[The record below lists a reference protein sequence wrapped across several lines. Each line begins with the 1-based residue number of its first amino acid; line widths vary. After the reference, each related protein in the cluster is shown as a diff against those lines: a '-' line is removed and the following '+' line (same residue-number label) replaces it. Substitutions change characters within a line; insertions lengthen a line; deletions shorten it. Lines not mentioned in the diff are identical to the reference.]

1 MINPI
6 LQEALNRQINMELG
20 AAYVYLGMSTYLEKE
35 NLSGFGN
42 WCMLQYQ
49 EEQQHAMRLLNYLQ
63 DRDGTVDLAAIQA
76 PKADYAS
83 PLEVFQT
90 ALVQEQD
97 NTRSIN
103 ELYEQASS
111 LNDHATISHLQ
122 WFLDEQVEEEKM
134 VSEIVSL
141 VERATN
147 DVSALLYLNDKL
159 GSRSAGSTATE

>member
-1 MINPI
+1 MINPT
-6 LQEALNRQINMELG
+6 LQGALNRQINMELA
-20 AAYVYLGMSTYLEKE
+20 AAYVYLGMSTYFEKE

-42 WCMLQYQ
+42 WCMVQYQ

-63 DRDGTVDLAAIQA
+63 DRDGTVELAAIEA
-76 PKADYAS
+76 PKVDYAS
-83 PLEVFQT
+83 PLEVFQA
-90 ALVQEQD
+90 ALTQEQD

-122 WFLDEQVEEEKM
+122 WFLDEQVEEEKT
-134 VSEIVSL
+134 VNEIVSL
-141 VERATN
+141 VERAAN

-159 GSRSAGSTATE
+159 GARSASSAPDE